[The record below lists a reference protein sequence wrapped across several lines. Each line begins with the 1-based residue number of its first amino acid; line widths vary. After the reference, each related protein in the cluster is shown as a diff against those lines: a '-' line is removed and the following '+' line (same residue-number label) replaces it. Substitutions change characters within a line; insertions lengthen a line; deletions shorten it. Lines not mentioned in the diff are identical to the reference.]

1 MGKSVAGD
9 SCNMVADGDRSE
21 MRALGEDHA
30 ADGDDAVGDGDG
42 YEGATLVEGLIADV
56 GNAVR
61 DSDGGEVGATI
72 EGSGA
77 DVGDA
82 VGDCDISE
90 AGAFVEGLV
99 ADGGDGIV
107 TEADSGWDGDGTAGA
122 AVAGDDG
129 LVTADGVGVV
139 AVGVGEHA
147 KGKEQR
153 EMCEHESVEARWAGQ
168 TSDAGCGSNHGRPF
182 GESTRV
188 RNVGYDRIRGEE
200 IARAM
205 RALKSVSHCVQREI
219 KVQWNCN
226 RGSASVGVCGCL
238 LM

>member
-42 YEGATLVEGLIADV
+42 CEGATLVEGLLADG
-56 GNAVR
+56 GNADR
-61 DSDGGEVGATI
+61 DRGSGEVGATVK
-72 EGSGA
+72 SGT

-82 VGDCDISE
+82 VGDCDICEVGVGRPRSRWRRRDI
-90 AGAFVEGLV
+90 A
-99 ADGGDGIV
+99 
-107 TEADSGWDGDGTAGA
+107 EADMDGWTEPLA

-147 KGKEQR
+147 KGEG
-153 EMCEHESVEARWAGQ
+153 A
-168 TSDAGCGSNHGRPF
+168 
-182 GESTRV
+182 TRDV
-188 RNVGYDRIRGEE
+188 R
-200 IARAM
+200 A
-205 RALKSVSHCVQREI
+205 
-219 KVQWNCN
+219 
-226 RGSASVGVCGCL
+226 
-238 LM
+238 